1 MRTLYISAFMLLLP
15 FLLHAESFP
24 YDNSPT
30 IPAEEKSA
38 VIPQIAVKTNGLL
51 WLTTVM
57 NGECEVFFRPHI
69 SASLSLAW
77 CPWFISKK
85 FALRNLSIMPE
96 ARWWLRTDAKGH
108 FFGLHLSAAW
118 YNVKFGDF
126 RYQGTNHPLLGGGIH
141 IGESN
146 SLSVQAT
153 CRCATT
159 NTIMLTTVPKLT
171 PAKLPGSELTGQPY
185 RYLTVSHTDII
196 LLKYKTS
203 PQRLKTSPQ
212 QLNPKTLS

>member
-38 VIPQIAVKTNGLL
+38 VNPQIAVKTNGLL

-108 FFGLHLSAAW
+108 FFGLHLSASW

-126 RYQGTNHPLLGGGIH
+126 RYQDTNRPLLGGGITYGYYLPLNTYWGVELS
-141 IGESN
+141 IGAGY
-146 SLSVQAT
+146 LSMRYDKYHNVD
-153 CRCATT
+153 
-159 NTIMLTTVPKLT
+159 NG
-171 PAKLPGSELTGQPY
+171 AKIDT
-185 RYLTVSHTDII
+185 R
-196 LLKYKTS
+196 KTS
-203 PQRLKTSPQ
+203 WFGIDRAAISISYRFPH
-212 QLNPKTLS
+212 